1 MANVSY
7 NQMRTQH
14 KAAGM
19 QSKLLAPFTPLDIGG
34 LSMWLDGSEPTTFFT
49 GSYADR
55 LTATANPT
63 TNLDP
68 LCRWEDKS
76 NNGNHWTCN
85 ADATR
90 PTYALSAT
98 LNGRTGC
105 NLGLWNRPSLGG
117 TVKTWFI
124 VHKYDGSNPVFGTLC
139 NNQASLV
146 TIANVASNGG
156 RLSFVRDNIAI
167 VDSGFSA
174 GTSARCYRVLF
185 DGSNST
191 FWTASSGTETQRQTL
206 ALSGTGSP
214 ANPIMNMPGQLYEI
228 LVYNVALSAPEIA
241 SVHAYLSA
249 KWGV

>member
-1 MANVSY
+1 MANTSY

-19 QSKLLAPFTPLDIGG
+19 QSKLLAPFTPMDIGG

-49 GSYADR
+49 GTYADR

-76 NNGNHWTCN
+76 GNANHWTCA

-98 LNGRTGC
+98 LNGLTGC
-105 NLGLWNRPSLGG
+105 NLGVWSRPSLAAGA
-117 TVKTWFI
+117 KTWFL
-124 VHKYDGSNPVFGTLC
+124 VHKHNGTQADTRLC
-139 NNQASLV
+139 TNIDNYVGLGFFSASGW
-146 TIANVASNGG
+146 N
-156 RLSFVRDNIAI
+156 LSFIRDNITWTN
-167 VDSGFSA
+167 SGFST
-174 GTSARCYRVLF
+174 GTAARVYRVLF
-185 DGSNST
+185 SGGSST
-191 FWTASSGTETQRQTL
+191 FWTASSGTETQRQTI
-206 ALSGTGSP
+206 ALSGSAPP
-214 ANPIMNMPGQLYEI
+214 APSDINFPGQLYEV
-228 LVYNVALSAPEIA
+228 LVYGAALSAPEIA
-241 SVHAYLSA
+241 SVHAYLTA